1 MPQLLTVT
9 ISTQL
14 PWAVG
19 QQGVVQAAHGGR
31 HGLGCCLPACRLAC
45 LPAGLPACLQTTAL
59 LSLSAAFSWSAG
71 FASLL
76 LIKCDENTGN
86 TCLLPPADYHATSRS
101 CPMRKLSAAAIAEDA
116 TALVK
121 RWAAEQ
127 AAGWSI
133 SALFITAGNFV
144 AVPSAAAAI
153 TRFFKPASAA
163 AEGAAEAAEAEAGQ
177 QAEACEEHAQG
188 QQQHEQQ
195 DAAGA
200 GGLGQQQEQE
210 ERQQE
215 QQRQQLGPTEAAG
228 PSGSAM
234 PGSGEQQTAQTTEST
249 ALPSSSRVQQPQQFE
264 GQPVDESVLAELPP
278 ELQKEIRA
286 QMKLQQMAARMEQ
299 RKPGTSGGGGGS
311 KRPASGGSTAPT
323 GTQRI
328 DAFLKGKR
336 PRPKR

>member
-1 MPQLLTVT
+1 
-9 ISTQL
+9 
-14 PWAVG
+14 
-19 QQGVVQAAHGGR
+19 
-31 HGLGCCLPACRLAC
+31 
-45 LPAGLPACLQTTAL
+45 
-59 LSLSAAFSWSAG
+59 
-71 FASLL
+71 
-76 LIKCDENTGN
+76 
-86 TCLLPPADYHATSRS
+86 
-101 CPMRKLSAAAIAEDA
+101 MRKLSAAVIAEDA

-133 SALFITAGNFV
+133 SALFITAGNFI
-144 AVPSAAAAI
+144 AVPSAASAI

-228 PSGSAM
+228 PSG
-234 PGSGEQQTAQTTEST
+234 EQQTAQTPEST
-249 ALPSSSRVQQPQQFE
+249 ALPSSSRAQQPQQFE
-264 GQPVDESVLAELPP
+264 GQPVDESVLGELPP